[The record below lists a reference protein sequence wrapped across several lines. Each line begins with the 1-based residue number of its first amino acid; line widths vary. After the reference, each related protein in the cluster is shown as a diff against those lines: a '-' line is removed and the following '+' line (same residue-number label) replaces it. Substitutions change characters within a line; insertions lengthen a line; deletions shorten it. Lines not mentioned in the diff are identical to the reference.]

1 MFPTI
6 VSWRPIWSMYRLN
19 CELVNLYK
27 FIINCIC
34 CSVHC
39 CCGFEG
45 LAPPMLNPSYPAV
58 SALHALD
65 QKEHCWAVADSV
77 ATSPLSST
85 VYGRPWS
92 GSGLLR
98 RIHTCQLHHLHPAL
112 QMPSISWIAIQLEQ
126 QHSWNCVRS
135 LLPADARVD
144 FLFQMIRL
152 HPAAYRHTK
161 VAGMQQG
168 LMLEEKSL
176 RAATPASHSVHFRG
190 PWTIL

>member
-6 VSWRPIWSMYRLN
+6 VSWRPIWSMYGLD
-19 CELVNLYK
+19 CELVNLLLIAYVA
-27 FIINCIC
+27 
-34 CSVHC
+34 VHC

-92 GSGLLR
+92 GPGLLR
-98 RIHTCQLHHLHPAL
+98 RIHTCQLHHLHSAL

-126 QHSWNCVRS
+126 QYSWNCVRS
-135 LLPADARVD
+135 LPQMPVWISVG

-152 HPAAYRHTK
+152 HPAA
-161 VAGMQQG
+161 
-168 LMLEEKSL
+168 
-176 RAATPASHSVHFRG
+176 
-190 PWTIL
+190 